1 MIEYPDF
8 RRVSDSRSFLEEFSI
23 LMKREWIIF
32 MRNKLKGL
40 RLILISML
48 IVLTSGLIFL
58 NAIKENRPIDGEV
71 IDAKSL
77 RDYLIKA
84 QGTIYIAVL
93 SCIMSNVN
101 TVALSCTFLYYKFS
115 PSRQINLLQVII
127 FQQVPFHILP
137 HFKDP
142 H

>member
-1 MIEYPDF
+1 
-8 RRVSDSRSFLEEFSI
+8 
-23 LMKREWIIF
+23 

-40 RLILISML
+40 RLILISLL

-58 NAIKENRPIDGEV
+58 NAIKEDRPKDGEL
-71 IDAKSL
+71 ITYQQL

-101 TVALSCTFLYYKFS
+101 TVALNCTFFIYYLS
-115 PSRQINLLQVII
+115 PPRPLNLLQRV
-127 FQQVPFHILP
+127 
-137 HFKDP
+137 
-142 H
+142 